1 MLYNILDPRA
11 YASSSARCC
20 SAIGWQVPTLSLTCT
35 VSFLTLCLQGLFMV
49 SILSLGV
56 MRQSQLQLVLSE
68 PRPAL
73 TSLSSHQLQR
83 FPFILNN
90 LSFNLLI

>member
-1 MLYNILDPRA
+1 
-11 YASSSARCC
+11 
-20 SAIGWQVPTLSLTCT
+20 
-35 VSFLTLCLQGLFMV
+35 MV

-83 FPFILNN
+83 FPFILIN